1 MAYISRIKLPDSTIY
16 DIKGITYSLKLSDD
30 GKTLILV
37 GSDGKVSSVEVG
49 SGNSSGRRCRLNT
62 SIDTLH

>member
-1 MAYISRIKLPDSTIY
+1 MAYISQIKLPDGTIY

-37 GSDGKVSSVEVG
+37 GSDGEVSSVEVG